1 MKQLL
6 SADLSHIYIYLLQ
19 SRYYN
24 NNNVQFFFKNYWKHI
39 FLLCKY
45 FAAISVYIYIYICN
59 HGNKMRHPGF
69 HRNGFVTTHVLFVR
83 LYKKMYGCTA
93 THCWYQW
100 TKNCIYCAYIMMAYT
115 LRLSSCIL
123 HIRNIKIQKRKNL
136 LCLSSRVPAD
146 HYFPDLLLGNS
157 VLVF

>member
-1 MKQLL
+1 M
-6 SADLSHIYIYLLQ
+6 
-19 SRYYN
+19 YN
-24 NNNVQFFFKNYWKHI
+24 SFSKIIENIFFCCAN
-39 FLLCKY
+39 
-45 FAAISVYIYIYICN
+45 ISQPFWYIYIYICN
-59 HGNKMRHPGF
+59 HGNKMRPPGF

-146 HYFPDLLLGNS
+146 HNFPDLLLGNS